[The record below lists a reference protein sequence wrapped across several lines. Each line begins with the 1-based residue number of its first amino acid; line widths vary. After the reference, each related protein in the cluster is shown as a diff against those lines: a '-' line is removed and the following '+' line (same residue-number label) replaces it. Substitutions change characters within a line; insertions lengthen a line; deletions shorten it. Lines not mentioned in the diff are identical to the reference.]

1 MHWDD
6 TGETDRQSGLRGR
19 SVVRNVIGDD
29 AQQHRLSIYRA
40 GLARMRGDRQVGV
53 PPVQTAWR
61 VACHLAETFALDT
74 HDSGLLVGCLV
85 AARES

>member
-1 MHWDD
+1 MKWDD
-6 TGETDRQSGLRGR
+6 TSETDRRSGPQGRG
-19 SVVRNVIGDD
+19 VVRNVIDGDE
-29 AQQHRLSIYRA
+29 QRHRLSIYRA
-40 GLARMRGDRQVGV
+40 GLARMRGERQVGV

-61 VACHLAETFALDT
+61 VACHLAATFALDT